1 MERLSVLTWCFLAL
15 SMLACG
21 AGWRISLPNHYQLVY
36 ANAYEVAIAGP
47 DNAIVVYPSIVEY
60 AVIGDLVT
68 GRADI
73 PRTFPGQPAPQRRAS
88 GYFLLNTAT
97 GAISDGLSIPQWHAE
112 LRRAGIEDEP
122 DLERPSRS

>member
-1 MERLSVLTWCFLAL
+1 
-15 SMLACG
+15 MLACG
-21 AGWRISLPNHYQLVY
+21 GGWRTSLPNHYQLVY
-36 ANAYEVAIAGP
+36 ANAYEVAIARP
-47 DNAIVVYPSIVEY
+47 ESSIVVYPSIVEY
-60 AVIGDLVT
+60 AVIGDIVT

-97 GAISDGLSIPQWHAE
+97 GVVSDGLSMPEWHAE

-122 DLERPSRS
+122 DLERPRRS